1 MTRDELKQL
10 KQKPAAE
17 IEAALKGARE
27 KLRVFTFDLAA
38 GKVKNIA
45 TLREQKKDIARLLT
59 VLREQQS

>member
-27 KLRVFTFDLAA
+27 KLRVAVFDLAA
-38 GKVKNIA
+38 GKVKNVA
-45 TLREQKKDIARLLT
+45 ALREQKKDIARMLT
-59 VLREQQS
+59 VLREQKA